1 MRICESKPI
10 QNCFDGSY
18 MKEIVFDKPVNK
30 AFIDY
35 LGLSGELEYFSD
47 FPRPFYRVQRTK
59 GYLLKGI
66 EGNDYLRIYFLRT
79 YLDEALNFFQDYVD
93 AYIE

>member
-1 MRICESKPI
+1 
-10 QNCFDGSY
+10 

-35 LGLSGELEYFSD
+35 LGQSGELEYFSD
-47 FPRPFYRVQRTK
+47 FSRPFYRVERAK

-79 YLDEALNFFQDYVD
+79 YLEEALSFFENYVD